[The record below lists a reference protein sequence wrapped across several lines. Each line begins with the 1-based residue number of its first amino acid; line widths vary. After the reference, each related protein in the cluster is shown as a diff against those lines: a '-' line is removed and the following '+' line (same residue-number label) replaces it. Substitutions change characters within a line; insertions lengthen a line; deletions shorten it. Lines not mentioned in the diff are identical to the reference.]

1 MISLHWARKSKE
13 TKEEKEGERE
23 REAGRVNYAKGQG
36 ESKVLQKHGAI
47 NEARQTGSPRC
58 GHLKSYGLSQTC
70 GCS

>member
-47 NEARQTGSPRC
+47 NEA
-58 GHLKSYGLSQTC
+58 
-70 GCS
+70 